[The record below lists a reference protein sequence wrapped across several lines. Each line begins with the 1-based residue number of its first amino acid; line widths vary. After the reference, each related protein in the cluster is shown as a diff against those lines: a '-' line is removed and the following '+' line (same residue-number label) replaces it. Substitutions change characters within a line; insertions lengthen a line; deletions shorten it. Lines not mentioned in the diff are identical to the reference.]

1 MTIIVYGPGCPRCH
15 ETERVVRNVLA
26 ELDLAAD
33 LQEVTDY
40 QAMAAAG
47 VLATP
52 AVSIDGVIKVSGR
65 IPRRDEVR
73 GWLNA

>member
-15 ETERVVRNVLA
+15 ETARVVRNLLA
-26 ELDLAAD
+26 ELDLAVD

-65 IPRRDEVR
+65 IPKRDEVR
-73 GWLNA
+73 GWLNP